1 MEEQKKR
8 EEPKI
13 KKTKT
18 VTVSTGRKNQFKEIL
33 ANVFAAAHTDTIDY
47 PDLIGKINRYY
58 LKGLNETN
66 KLFTVVYWRRSSS
79 AKTRW
84 RRV

>member
-1 MEEQKKR
+1 MTSKEPKKARQEDVDALMEEQQQR

-13 KKTKT
+13 KKTKQ

-47 PDLIGKINRYY
+47 ADLIGKINRY
-58 LKGLNETN
+58 LN
-66 KLFTVVYWRRSSS
+66 
-79 AKTRW
+79 
-84 RRV
+84 